1 MTVSE
6 QSRHQPAGLV
16 LAAVGDPAELGGRL
30 AVAVARLQALRAW
43 PSRPLAGELPPPAA
57 LAALGPGRD
66 TGRPPAWIAALP
78 ADPGLALPQGGSW
91 AEALGAWRQPTAL
104 VLAASQLA
112 SGWPA
117 AATAL
122 LRQEQVPLAGL
133 IQLGGLWD
141 PLLRRNDGLP
151 WLGWL
156 AEGSPALPLQEEER
170 ELLPSLARR
179 WRALD
184 LV

>member
-6 QSRHQPAGLV
+6 ESRHQPAGLV
-16 LAAVGDPAELGGRL
+16 LAAVGDPEELGGRL
-30 AVAVARLQALRAW
+30 AVAAARLQAVSAW
-43 PSRPLAGELPPPAA
+43 PLRPLEVELPATAA
-57 LAALGPGRD
+57 LASLGPGRD
-66 TGRPPAWIAALP
+66 TRRPPAWIAVLP
-78 ADPGLALPQGGSW
+78 ADPGLALPQGSCWG
-91 AEALGAWRQPTAL
+91 EALGAWRQPTAL
-104 VLAASQLA
+104 VLAASQLS

-133 IQLGGLWD
+133 IQLGGLWE
-141 PLLRRNDGLP
+141 PPLRRTDGLP

-156 AEGSPALPLQEEER
+156 AEAPPALPPQEDER
-170 ELLPSLARR
+170 MLLAALARR
-179 WRALD
+179 WPCLD

>member
-1 MTVSE
+1 MTVFE

-16 LAAVGDPAELGGRL
+16 LAAVGDPAGLGGRL
-30 AVAVARLQALRAW
+30 AVAVARLQMLSAW
-43 PSRPLAGELPPPAA
+43 PLRPLAVELPPPAA

-66 TGRPPAWIAALP
+66 TRRPPAWIAPLP
-78 ADPGLALPQGGSW
+78 ADPGLALPQGGCW

-133 IQLGGLWD
+133 IQLGGVWE
-141 PLLRRNDGLP
+141 PPLRRHDGLP

-156 AEGSPALPLQEEER
+156 AEAPPSLPPEEQER

-179 WRALD
+179 WLALD

>member
-1 MTVSE
+1 MTVPE
-6 QSRHQPAGLV
+6 QSRQLPAGLV
-16 LAAVGDPAELGGRL
+16 LAAVGDPAELSGRL
-30 AVAVARLQALRAW
+30 AVAVARLQVLGAW
-43 PSRPLAGELPPPAA
+43 PQGSLAADLPPSVA
-57 LAALGPGRD
+57 LAALGPGRN
-66 TGRPPAWIAALP
+66 TLRPPAWVVALP
-78 ADPGLALPQGGSW
+78 ADPGLTLPQGGCW

-122 LRQEQVPLAGL
+122 LRQQQVPLAGL
-133 IQLGGLWD
+133 IQLGGEWE

-156 AEGSPALPLQEEER
+156 AESSPGLEVQEDERAL
-170 ELLPSLARR
+170 LLALARR
-179 WRALD
+179 WAALD

>member
-6 QSRHQPAGLV
+6 GSRPILAGLV
-16 LAAVGDPAELGGRL
+16 LAAVGDPADLGARL
-30 AVAVARLQALRAW
+30 AAAAERLQGIGGW
-43 PSRPLAGELPPPAA
+43 PRRPLPAELPPPEA
-57 LAALGPGRD
+57 LATLGPGRD
-66 TGRPPAWIAALP
+66 TRHPPAWIAAL
-78 ADPGLALPQGGSW
+78 AWDPGLMLPQGGCW

-133 IQLGGLWD
+133 IQLGGEWQ
-141 PLLRRNDGLP
+141 PQHRRDDGLP

-156 AEGSPALPLQEEER
+156 AAGPQTLEPTEDER
-170 ELLPSLARR
+170 ELLLTLARR
-179 WRALD
+179 WPGLD